1 MAYGAVYKAQQKR
14 IAALERDL
22 EIARRPLGTLRD
34 IASEKQRL
42 RKSTVWAWR
51 EVEQLLMN
59 APVDVQATDNHS

>member
-14 IAALERDL
+14 IGRLEVEL
-22 EIARRPLGTLRD
+22 EIARRPLATLRD
-34 IASEKQRL
+34 IASEKRKR

-59 APVDVQATDNHS
+59 SPVYVQATDNHK

>member
-14 IAALERDL
+14 IERLEVEL
-22 EIARRPLGTLRD
+22 EIARRPLATLRD
-34 IASEKQRL
+34 IASEKRKR

-59 APVDVQATDNHS
+59 SPVYVQATDNHK